1 MRRRSEQY
9 FESYVELITFLFMW
23 RLWILCV
30 FFLVLL
36 VLWVW
41 CVCVGASFCSFVV
54 SESLLHYHDEAV
66 MVAATL
72 LIQKTTRG
80 VSFRSPTRTKIDMFC
95 LRHFSRF
102 SCHALFARDSDCFL
116 ASQNMLEND
125 LTFEFYDGHACQTK
139 NNHASTPTQ
148 RASQPVSQPT
158 SQPASPWAQSPRQQF
173 SKVANQP
180 TSEPAGPFNPPFH
193 FWEETQKF
201 SKKQPFCENMV
212 PRNWVMSKIET
223 SHMTKL
229 RKVHIFLYFLLAS
242 Y

>member
-1 MRRRSEQY
+1 
-9 FESYVELITFLFMW
+9 MW

-139 NNHASTPTQ
+139 NTHASTPTP

-158 SQPASPWAQSPRQQF
+158 SQ
-173 SKVANQP
+173 
-180 TSEPAGPFNPPFH
+180 
-193 FWEETQKF
+193 
-201 SKKQPFCENMV
+201 
-212 PRNWVMSKIET
+212 
-223 SHMTKL
+223 
-229 RKVHIFLYFLLAS
+229 LAS
-242 Y
+242 QPAHSIHRFIFEKKPKNFQKNNHFVKIWCPEIGSWAKSKPVTWPSSEKYTFFDIFSSPLIKFI

>member
-1 MRRRSEQY
+1 
-9 FESYVELITFLFMW
+9 MW

-139 NNHASTPTQ
+139 NNHANLVEKKMFFHQILCVTADCLIFACAKRDWNRPLTWI
-148 RASQPVSQPT
+148 VDDECF
-158 SQPASPWAQSPRQQF
+158 SPRAMIYATILF
-173 SKVANQP
+173 KLV
-180 TSEPAGPFNPPFH
+180 
-193 FWEETQKF
+193 
-201 SKKQPFCENMV
+201 
-212 PRNWVMSKIET
+212 RR
-223 SHMTKL
+223 L
-229 RKVHIFLYFLLAS
+229 RKVKLLWVRIILVVTPKSKSQSPQQGTGTTTATAVAIFTALGHLDS
-242 Y
+242 